1 VVGVVRG
8 DLDAEVV
15 EVAALGFLGVEGIVA
30 VEKGW
35 GFLLGVIGVSVLKLM
50 LVVLLGLI
58 GMCDDSLD
66 VSWHNPGHLVF
77 CCFRLWAASGCVC

>member
-1 VVGVVRG
+1 MGVVGD

-15 EVAALGFLGVEGIVA
+15 EVAALGFLGVEGVVA

-35 GFLLGVIGVSVLKLM
+35 GFSSWVIGVFVLKLM

-58 GMCDDSLD
+58 GMCNDSLD
-66 VSWHNPGHLVF
+66 VS
-77 CCFRLWAASGCVC
+77 